1 MTNCRCAKCR
11 RREIYSA
18 IEMTLSLA
26 WSKWLNGSCHIEK
39 LANNTERHRPDNSD
53 VLSKRVLAAE
63 KVSRANEIKSG
74 IQTRMAMAAQNAGYI
89 NSVERTHAKDIL
101 ELAKIAARTDQDGR
115 NEGLSDLRI
124 EKLIVRAKEI
134 LSADSAS
141 SQLAQLPDNLEL
153 TSAETADDI
162 SNHSYLHNVTRLSVY
177 PNRTVLPS

>member
-124 EKLIVRAKEI
+124 EKMIVRAKEI
-134 LSADSAS
+134 LSAESAS

-162 SNHSYLHNVTRLSVY
+162 SNHSYLPNVTRLSV
-177 PNRTVLPS
+177 SQ

>member
-39 LANNTERHRPDNSD
+39 LATNTERHRPDNSD

-63 KVSRANEIKSG
+63 KVRRANEIKSG
-74 IQTRMAMAAQNAGYI
+74 IQTRMAAQNAGYI

-124 EKLIVRAKEI
+124 EKMIVRAKEI
-134 LSADSAS
+134 LSAESAS

-162 SNHSYLHNVTRLSVY
+162 SNHSYLPNVTRLSV
-177 PNRTVLPS
+177 SQ